1 MNRPKTSS
9 RERLKIA
16 LADRYSVE
24 RLLGTGGMA
33 TVYLAHDIK
42 HGRKVAIKVLRPE
55 LAEALGS
62 KRFLREIGLTARLDH
77 PHIVSVYDSGEA
89 DGIVY
94 YVMPYVEGESLRQ
107 RLDRMGRLG
116 LGEAVEIVKDVAS
129 GLQYAHERQ
138 VIHRDIK
145 PENVL
150 LAAGQA
156 RVADFGLARA
166 LNQAG
171 GSRLTETGIAVGTP
185 EYMSPEQCIGVT
197 HLDARTDV
205 YALGCLTFEMLTGRP
220 PFSEGPAQ
228 TILLQQAKHPPP
240 KLASLRRDLPKNVT
254 RAVDRSLA
262 KNPEARFASVAA
274 FVDALSDTPSA
285 AEHRQTFWVMA
296 AIVTVLVLTAIVTG
310 ILLF

>member
-1 MNRPKTSS
+1 VASS
-9 RERLKIA
+9 RERLKTA
-16 LADRYSVE
+16 LAGTYTVE
-24 RLLGTGGMA
+24 RLIGAGGMA
-33 TVYLAHDIK
+33 AVYLAHDVK
-42 HGRKVAIKVLRPE
+42 HDRKVAVKVLRPE

-62 KRFLREIGLTARLDH
+62 RRFLREISVTAKLDH
-77 PHIVSVYDSGEA
+77 PHIVSVHDSGEA

-107 RLDRMGRLG
+107 RLDRLG
-116 LGEAVEIVKDVAS
+116 HLDLDESVAIVRDVA
-129 GLQYAHERQ
+129 GALQYAHERE

-150 LAAGQA
+150 LSAGHA
-156 RVADFGLARA
+156 RVVDFGLARA

-171 GSRLTETGIAVGTP
+171 GTRLTETGIAVGTP

-228 TILLQQAKHPPP
+228 VILMQQARQSPPR
-240 KLASLRRDLPKNVT
+240 LASLRPDLPKTVT
-254 RAVDRSLA
+254 RAVGRTLA
-262 KNPEARFASVAA
+262 KDPERRFDSVTA
-274 FVDALSDTPSA
+274 FVDALTGIRSA
-285 AEHRQTFWVMA
+285 TEASRTLLVA
-296 AIVTVLVLTAIVTG
+296 VAITAVLVITALVVG
-310 ILLF
+310 FLLL